1 MLKKIN
7 KKKGILFWIEGF
19 SGSGKTTLSKKI
31 LNYVKSNFGPTILIQ
46 GNDIRKFLNLQ
57 GYTKTERIES
67 SNYSSNFVKFIL
79 DQNINIV
86 YTVVCLN
93 NKARNLYKSKVKN
106 MILIYLKSDIK
117 KIIKF
122 NKKKMI
128 YKYKKNIVG
137 VDIKAE
143 YPKES
148 TIQIENNFKKN
159 LHVLSNEL
167 INKIKKLKIC

>member
-31 LNYVKSNFGPTILIQ
+31 LNYIKSSFGPTILIQ
-46 GNDIRKFLNLQ
+46 GNDMRKFLNLH
-57 GYTKTERIES
+57 GYTKKGKIEH
-67 SNYSSNFVKFIL
+67 SNYSSNLVKFIL

-106 MILIYLKSDIK
+106 IVLIYLKSDIK

-122 NKKKMI
+122 NKKRMI
-128 YKYKKNIVG
+128 YKNKKNIVG
-137 VDIKAE
+137 IDIKAE
-143 YPKES
+143 YPKKPS
-148 TIQIENNFKKN
+148 IQIENNFKKN
-159 LHVLSNEL
+159 LHVLSIEL
-167 INKIKKLKIC
+167 INKIKKLNI

>member
-31 LNYVKSNFGPTILIQ
+31 LNYVKSSFGPTILIQ
-46 GNDIRKFLNLQ
+46 GNDMRKFLNLQ
-57 GYTKTERIES
+57 GYTKAERIKL
-67 SNYSSNFVKFIL
+67 SNYSSNLVEFIL
-79 DQNINIV
+79 DQNINII

-93 NKARNLYKSKVKN
+93 NKSRNLYKSKVKN
-106 MILIYLKSDIK
+106 MVSIYIKSDVK

-122 NKKKMI
+122 NKKKII
-128 YKYKKNIVG
+128 YKNKKNIIG

-143 YPKES
+143 YPKRPS
-148 TIQIENNFKKN
+148 IQIENNFKKN
-159 LHVLSNEL
+159 LHVLSDEL
-167 INKIKKLKIC
+167 INKIKKLSIC